1 MQKADQLRTEI
12 ATISEMLKTGR
23 ADRALKRAVKAGKK
37 WPKMPAFP
45 QMAGLACIHQGD
57 FKQAQTHLERAWKME
72 PENPDL
78 IQNFGLSLVQGGDA
92 GKALTLMNKVAA
104 KAPLTPPQRYVRAM
118 ALLQERQL
126 SEALE
131 DVDEVLRHQNGNLQA
146 HCLKADILDEMH
158 QWNQAIDVLLAV
170 AEKHPKFHYG
180 QLRLAKGLV
189 GLGRMSEALTHGR
202 AAFALAPED
211 PETLE
216 FAATL
221 PNLSAE
227 DRAELQALTSKL
239 LEAGNANREA
249 AATVHFA
256 AASLAKQEGDTAT
269 EMLQL
274 RKAHDQLQ
282 HGFKSWETRAEKA
295 CRQRLS
301 TPLPDPASAPRTD
314 IPRPVFVVGLPRS
327 GTTLIERILASHS
340 AVQGLGELA
349 GVHHWARKAESQS
362 SAGSDVQELAD
373 YYADNL
379 PQTAEGTRAFVDKA
393 PGNYAFL
400 GAIAQAFPN
409 AVILNVTRDPRD
421 VALSMWRTH
430 FGAGGLYYTHDLSWM
445 AAEANRYRR
454 YIQHWHAV
462 LPGRVHDISY
472 EHLVNNL
479 EDGAKELAQLCDLPF
494 EQAMLSPDKSS
505 DAIKTASNLQARRP
519 VNTASVGGWQ
529 AVADYFAPFVKGL
542 DADLWPEIHK

>member
-45 QMAGLACIHQGD
+45 QMAGLACIHQGE

-92 GKALTLMNKVAA
+92 GKALTLMNKVGA

-126 SEALE
+126 SEALV

-170 AEKHPKFHYG
+170 AEKQPKFHYG

-202 AAFALAPED
+202 AAFALAPEA

-221 PNLSAE
+221 QNLSA
-227 DRAELQALTSKL
+227 
-239 LEAGNANREA
+239 
-249 AATVHFA
+249 
-256 AASLAKQEGDTAT
+256 
-269 EMLQL
+269 
-274 RKAHDQLQ
+274 
-282 HGFKSWETRAEKA
+282 
-295 CRQRLS
+295 
-301 TPLPDPASAPRTD
+301 
-314 IPRPVFVVGLPRS
+314 
-327 GTTLIERILASHS
+327 
-340 AVQGLGELA
+340 
-349 GVHHWARKAESQS
+349 
-362 SAGSDVQELAD
+362 
-373 YYADNL
+373 
-379 PQTAEGTRAFVDKA
+379 
-393 PGNYAFL
+393 
-400 GAIAQAFPN
+400 
-409 AVILNVTRDPRD
+409 
-421 VALSMWRTH
+421 
-430 FGAGGLYYTHDLSWM
+430 
-445 AAEANRYRR
+445 
-454 YIQHWHAV
+454 
-462 LPGRVHDISY
+462 
-472 EHLVNNL
+472 
-479 EDGAKELAQLCDLPF
+479 
-494 EQAMLSPDKSS
+494 
-505 DAIKTASNLQARRP
+505 
-519 VNTASVGGWQ
+519 
-529 AVADYFAPFVKGL
+529 
-542 DADLWPEIHK
+542 